1 MTRKLIIK
9 KDSVEAIDYIEDLN
23 LGDIEG
29 KDVIARLTE
38 DALIVKG
45 EFIESDSG
53 VYIRSNNVL
62 VPESLGNV
70 SRIISIDHTK
80 IDEDL
85 EDYPVMVKLTADN
98 FNFSEVENN
107 GTDIYFVLDDGTELD
122 FEREYFSKDEQLAIF
137 HVRIPEVS
145 SAEDTVFFIKIDAD
159 EDKENAEGVWDSNF
173 VMVQHM
179 GESLIDSTGNG
190 NDGTNYGTTVV
201 DGLNGKARSF
211 DGVNDYVRVSD
222 SNSIDFGDVDF
233 TLQTLVNNSL
243 LETNRAIISKTTAFS
258 DASLNYALDQGT
270 DDGWRFR
277 ITSGD
282 DNKVSSLQSYTT
294 GQYVSYTGRYTSN
307 NVAKIYIDGLLRNIT
322 TGIDNPTA
330 NSGDLYIGSY
340 FTGKYFKGTIDEVR
354 ISNIARSDAWI
365 KADDYNLRQNNLI
378 TISETKG
385 GNFYAPEFVGKMP
398 PIVMPYYGD
407 GSLNNTA
414 NGYTDKIYTSLDPT
428 SVYTGKTNYRSG
440 NWQNAQYAFRS
451 DEVFREILRADNP
464 LAHRINKIDNPN
476 HGQQWITSG
485 TKDYIF
491 TQPATD
497 IGWLTLRIYGGN
509 LMTSFSVGSLKL
521 QINGSFHW
529 CADAISLGLIE
540 PLILIGSGSNSSGN
554 YLFPNAE
561 KILTGTTG
569 TGNFPMMII
578 FIKPIS
584 NITGVQFY
592 ANKSVSQNTANS
604 DGFVA
609 VQYESK
615 DLEFSLEPFDV
626 IL

>member
-9 KDSVEAIDYIEDLN
+9 KDSVEAIDYVEDLN

-29 KDVIARLTE
+29 KDIIARLTE

-53 VYIRSNNVL
+53 VYIKSNNAL

-107 GTDIYFVLDDGTELD
+107 GTDIYFVLDDGMELD

-145 SAEDTVFFIKIDAD
+145 SAEDTVFFIKTDAD

-179 GESLIDSTGNG
+179 GESLVDSTGNG
-190 NDGTNYGTTVV
+190 NDGTNYGTTVI

-211 DGVNDYVRVSD
+211 DGVNDYINLPSFGTLFSGDNNYTTNIIYNQISGGRQQIFSIRNGHILQYQTGENQDNNVTHLRGNLGSWQDIVVSSPHSYGVYNNLSMNY
-222 SNSIDFGDVDF
+222 SNATGYSLFENSTLKDTNSNTGDVGTETEMNRLGAQGGTADF
-233 TLQTLVNNSL
+233 YFN
-243 LETNRAIISKTTAFS
+243 
-258 DASLNYALDQGT
+258 
-270 DDGWRFR
+270 
-277 ITSGD
+277 
-282 DNKVSSLQSYTT
+282 
-294 GQYVSYTGRYTSN
+294 
-307 NVAKIYIDGLLRNIT
+307 
-322 TGIDNPTA
+322 GI
-330 NSGDLYIGSY
+330 
-340 FTGKYFKGTIDEVR
+340 IDEVR

-378 TISETKG
+378 TISEAKG

-398 PIVMPYYGD
+398 PIVKPYYGD

-428 SVYTGKTNYRSG
+428 NVYTGKTAYRSG
-440 NWQNAQYAFRS
+440 NWQNLLYAFFT
-451 DEVFREILRADNP
+451 DEAFKEILRRDSP
-464 LAHRINKIDNPN
+464 LAHRINKVDSPN
-476 HGQQWITSG
+476 YGQQWITSG

-491 TQPATD
+491 TEPATD
-497 IGWLTLRIYGGN
+497 IGWLVLHIEGGAYT
-509 LMTSFSVGSLKL
+509 TSFSVGSLKL

-540 PLILIGSGSNSSGN
+540 PLILIGSGSDSGN

-569 TGNFPMMII
+569 TGNYPTMII

-592 ANKSVSQNTANS
+592 ANKSASNNPNYS
-604 DGFVA
+604 DGFHA
-609 VQYESK
+609 LQYESE

>member
-9 KDSVEAIDYIEDLN
+9 KDSVEAVDYIEDSN
-23 LGDIEG
+23 LGDMEG

-53 VYIRSNNVL
+53 VYIKSNSAL
-62 VPESLGNV
+62 IPESLGNI

-145 SAEDTVFFIKIDAD
+145 SAEDTVFFIKTDAD

-190 NDGTNYGTTVV
+190 NNGTNYGTTVV

-211 DGVNDYVRVSD
+211 DGIDDYINCGDIDLTYMSVSYLVKGYKLNDIHVSKRNSSYYSFEIGVSSGNPLYRIN
-222 SNSIDFGDVDF
+222 SNTNQIKSSTFISNVSYSFITANNSETIMQLFQNANSVGTFGVGAINQSDVD
-233 TLQTLVNNSL
+233 LCIGKRN
-243 LETNRAIISKTTAFS
+243 
-258 DASLNYALDQGT
+258 
-270 DDGWRFR
+270 
-277 ITSGD
+277 
-282 DNKVSSLQSYTT
+282 
-294 GQYVSYTGRYTSN
+294 YTGAEEYTQ
-307 NVAKIYIDGLLRNIT
+307 
-322 TGIDNPTA
+322 
-330 NSGDLYIGSY
+330 
-340 FTGKYFKGTIDEVR
+340 GTIDEVR

-398 PIVMPYYGD
+398 PRVMPYYGD

-428 SVYTGKTNYRSG
+428 SVYTGKSNYRSG
-440 NWQNAQYAFRS
+440 NWQNLRYAFGS
-451 DEVFREILRADNP
+451 DEVFKETLR
-464 LAHRINKIDNPN
+464 LGHRINEVDNPN
-476 HGQQWITSG
+476 KGQQWITSG
-485 TKDYIF
+485 TKNYIF

-497 IGWLTLRIYGGN
+497 IGWLTLRIHGDVYT
-509 LMTSFSVGSLKL
+509 TSFSVGSLKL

-540 PLILIGSGSNSSGN
+540 PLILIGSGAENGN

-569 TGNFPMMII
+569 TGNYPMMII
-578 FIKPIS
+578 LIKPIS

-592 ANKSVSQNTANS
+592 ANKSASNNPNYS
-604 DGFVA
+604 DGFHA
-609 VQYESK
+609 LQYESK